1 MTFLDI
7 KKREEKNITILDIYG
22 RLDSATA
29 NSLENEI
36 NVLTEEGVKRL
47 LLNFSGVIYISSGG
61 MRVIL
66 ATAKKLKGS
75 GDRFGLCCLSSDV
88 HKILKLAGFTSILSI
103 YLSEGEAVAAW
114 QQ

>member
-1 MTFLDI
+1 
-7 KKREEKNITILDIYG
+7 
-22 RLDSATA
+22 
-29 NSLENEI
+29 
-36 NVLTEEGVKRL
+36 
-47 LLNFSGVIYISSGG
+47 